1 MTSVEQAAR
10 GLLQAQGI
18 GLNEL
23 LVPEHFEDD
32 TRWDIALVAE
42 LGGHVVALVRLTDL
56 DGSTLA
62 LDQVSVHP
70 AAARKGIGRAL
81 LVEVASV
88 CRTRGYTTITG
99 TTFRD
104 VLFNGPF
111 YSSLGAEEDPYPHP
125 AMAARRHA
133 EAALGLDALGPRIVM
148 RLPLLP

>member
-23 LVPEHFEDD
+23 LVPEHSEDD

-42 LGGHVVALVRLTDL
+42 LGGRVVALVRLTDL

-62 LDQVSVHP
+62 LDQLSVHP

-81 LVEVASV
+81 LVELASV

-111 YSSLGAEEDPYPHP
+111 YSPLGAEEVLYPHP

-133 EAALGLDALGPRIVM
+133 EAALGLDAFGPRIVM